1 MNKLLVFTGLA
12 EAATG
17 VALLVV
23 PSLVGHWLL
32 GVELAGVSVVV
43 ARVAGI
49 ALLALG
55 VGCWP
60 GTPLCG
66 MLTYNALGT
75 GYFAWLAING
85 QWAGPLLWPV
95 VALHAFLTILLGR
108 AWLMRPKTA
117 GRDNQASKE

>member
-1 MNKLLVFTGLA
+1 MKKLLIFTGVA

-17 VALLVV
+17 LALMVV
-23 PSLVGHWLL
+23 PSLVGRLLL
-32 GVELAGVSVVV
+32 GTELAGVSVVV

-75 GYFAWLAING
+75 VYFAYLAING

-95 VALHAFLTILLGR
+95 VGLHAVLTILLGR
-108 AWLMRPKTA
+108 AWLQKRKTD
-117 GRDNQASKE
+117 GQNNQAGGQ